1 MCSLPENDKRDLS
14 QTEASGDE
22 TDQTEKNESG
32 YSDLNFESAKAD
44 ENQTEREEKE
54 DSAAEVVQLK
64 KNNSGSVKIWLFTA
78 AFVILIDQI
87 SKLLA
92 KRILEPIGDF
102 PIINGVLHLTYVENT
117 GAAFGILKEHR
128 WIFMS
133 VSCVA
138 VLALIVYLAVSR
150 NSIGMLGG
158 VSLAMIIGGGIG
170 NMIDRILS
178 GFVIDFINFEL
189 INFAVFN
196 IADSA
201 VCIGAVLLVVYVL
214 FFDKKDA

>member
-1 MCSLPENDKRDLS
+1 M
-14 QTEASGDE
+14 
-22 TDQTEKNESG
+22 
-32 YSDLNFESAKAD
+32 NFESAKAD

-178 GFVIDFINFEL
+178 GFVI
-189 INFAVFN
+189 
-196 IADSA
+196 
-201 VCIGAVLLVVYVL
+201 VLSILN
-214 FFDKKDA
+214 